1 MFTLYID
8 CDSLIIINKGEQMSY
23 AWNLDR
29 QERQEIAD
37 ELMTQVKEV
46 KTLLDSLMKNS
57 IEGQELTVRLY
68 SEVFC
73 DFQIKSYEDFKPEI
87 REKNDHCECYDCE
100 EMLDIWIR
108 DNEGGELG
116 AYQLEGL
123 GFFINYVDRTK
134 MRHTGNTNDFVFE
147 DLVVEDIGYKDQW
160 GDSIQQNRLD
170 SVIKILQSE
179 SFKDKLNMLLRVT
192 GVQTVKE
199 KV

>member
-1 MFTLYID
+1 
-8 CDSLIIINKGEQMSY
+8 MSY

-37 ELMTQVKEV
+37 ELLEQVKEV
-46 KTLLDSLMKNS
+46 KTLVDSLMTNA

-73 DFQIKSYEDFKPEI
+73 DFQIKSHRDFEAIIKE
-87 REKNDHCECYDCE
+87 ENDHCSCYDCE
-100 EMLDIWIR
+100 EMLDIYVR
-108 DNEGGELG
+108 DNEGGQLG

-123 GFFINYVDRTK
+123 GFVINYVDRTK
-134 MRHTGNTNDFVFE
+134 MRLTDNTNDFVFE

-170 SVIKILQSE
+170 SLIKILQSE
-179 SFKDKLNMLLRVT
+179 SFVDKLNMLLRIT

-199 KV
+199 EV

>member
-1 MFTLYID
+1 
-8 CDSLIIINKGEQMSY
+8 MSY

-37 ELMTQVKEV
+37 ELLEQVKEV
-46 KTLLDSLMKNS
+46 KTLLDSLMTNA

-73 DFQIKSYEDFKPEI
+73 DFEIKSHHDFEPEI
-87 REKNDHCECYDCE
+87 REQNDHCDCYDCE
-100 EMLDIWIR
+100 EMLDIYVR
-108 DNEGGELG
+108 DHEGGQLG

-123 GFFINYVDRTK
+123 GFVINYVDRTK

-160 GDSIQQNRLD
+160 ADSIQQNRLD
-170 SVIKILQSE
+170 SLIKILQSE
-179 SFKDKLNMLLRVT
+179 SFVDKLNMLLRVT
-192 GVQTVKE
+192 GVQTIKE
-199 KV
+199 EV